1 MKDMFLTDRKLDR
14 RITEVKKYRYRNIR
28 NLEAFAVQEDL
39 QGVVNPQVPAEFDN
53 WDTIHTGECWSGRD
67 RYLWMHKDIEI
78 PAQWKGQR
86 VVGIFDFGN
95 TGAGNNSGFEAMC
108 YIDGKPYQG
117 VDVNHKEVFFPE
129 ELCGKTV
136 NLIFRLWSGLEG
148 GGVPAVQEHKIRQ
161 ADLACLDEL
170 ADDDQV
176 FEEVNNYLADKI
188 GVKLDVIKV
197 GWGDYNQKMQ
207 VVINTGDK
215 WDLCF
220 TCSWANDYLQNAQ
233 KGAFLEL
240 DDLLQKEG
248 KEMYDKI
255 DPRFWEAAKVG
266 GVTYGVPSEKEIGS
280 CPMWVFTKEYVDKYN
295 IPYQDI
301 HTLEDLEPYLKLI
314 KENEPDVV
322 PMYLTKDYTAPTY
335 MDKIQDPVGIEYG
348 DDTLTVKNVFETER
362 MKSTLDT
369 MRKYYLAGYIN
380 KDAATA
386 SDDKSIKR
394 FVTKGDGQP
403 YAELTWGKDLGYEVV
418 ATQIMDTQITNASA
432 RGALT
437 AINKNSEHP
446 EKAMELLNL
455 INTDQELRNMLNYGI
470 EGVHWEKVEPTQEE
484 KDAAAGKDYIYDYKA
499 KLNPEKQKDYSAPY
513 WVQGGLFNTYV
524 MDNEPL
530 DKWATFKEFNDASQ
544 EAPSFGFDFDLE
556 PVSTQVAGFRNVL
569 DEFGKS
575 LYTGSVDP
583 EEYLPQLQKKLEA
596 TGIQDVIDE
605 MQRQIDEWKAAK

>member
-1 MKDMFLTDRKLDR
+1 MFLTDRKLDR

-136 NLIFRLWSGLEG
+136 NLTFRLWSGLEG

-161 ADLACLDEL
+161 ADLACLDEP

-240 DDLLQKEG
+240 NDLLQKEG

-470 EGVHWEKVEPTQEE
+470 EGVHWEKVETTQEE

-596 TGIQDVIDE
+596 TGFAWSCLQY
-605 MQRQIDEWKAAK
+605 RSG

>member
-1 MKDMFLTDRKLDR
+1 MKFRYAKRIGALAMAAVMAAGMLT
-14 RITEVKKYRYRNIR
+14 
-28 NLEAFAVQEDL
+28 
-39 QGVVNPQVPAEFDN
+39 G
-53 WDTIHTGECWSGRD
+53 
-67 RYLWMHKDIEI
+67 
-78 PAQWKGQR
+78 
-86 VVGIFDFGN
+86 
-95 TGAGNNSGFEAMC
+95 
-108 YIDGKPYQG
+108 
-117 VDVNHKEVFFPE
+117 
-129 ELCGKTV
+129 CGKKAETNANGEEIV
-136 NLIFRLWSGLEG
+136 
-148 GGVPAVQEHKIRQ
+148 
-161 ADLACLDEL
+161 EL
-170 ADDDQV
+170 TWYQVGDAQADDDQV

-322 PMYLTKDYTAPTY
+322 PMYLTKDYTA
-335 MDKIQDPVGIEYG
+335 
-348 DDTLTVKNVFETER
+348 
-362 MKSTLDT
+362 
-369 MRKYYLAGYIN
+369 
-380 KDAATA
+380 
-386 SDDKSIKR
+386 
-394 FVTKGDGQP
+394 P